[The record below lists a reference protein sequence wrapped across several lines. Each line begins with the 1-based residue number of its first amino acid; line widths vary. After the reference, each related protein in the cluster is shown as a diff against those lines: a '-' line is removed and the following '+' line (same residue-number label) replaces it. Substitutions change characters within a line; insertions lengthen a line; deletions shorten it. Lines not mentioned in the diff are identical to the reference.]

1 MAAARASLPVQLR
14 FEPKLT
20 FEEYLS
26 QRAWLGATLSRC
38 PIHGDGCRPRRHG
51 CYWRKFPQPIAIARF
66 YCPPAHTTFSLL
78 PDFLSSRYRGE
89 LLEFEQVCV
98 EAESEDS
105 VSVANAI
112 RPVENAAVITA
123 RSAARWVER
132 RRVLFVIMLRA
143 LLGVAVEQI
152 QGVRTASELR
162 ERLHANE
169 AMVAL
174 RAIVALNLASL
185 PPPLGFGP
193 WPNAE
198 KYRASR
204 APHAMASEPKAP
216 SG

>member
-1 MAAARASLPVQLR
+1 M
-14 FEPKLT
+14 
-20 FEEYLS
+20 
-26 QRAWLGATLSRC
+26 
-38 PIHGDGCRPRRHG
+38 
-51 CYWRKFPQPIAIARF
+51 
-66 YCPPAHTTFSLL
+66 L

-105 VSVANAI
+105 VSVANKI

-143 LLGVAVEQI
+143 LLGVAVEQS
-152 QGVRTASELR
+152 QGVRTAVELR
-162 ERLHANE
+162 ERLHTSE
-169 AMVAL
+169 ALVAL
-174 RAIVALNLASL
+174 RAIVARNLASL

-198 KYRASR
+198 KCRENRAQ
-204 APHAMASEPKAP
+204 HAMASAPNAP